1 MDHELLKNYLF
12 LQLRMEIGKMMSKDI
27 NPIQCVE
34 VFMADESKS
43 NNEMV

>member
-1 MDHELLKNYLF
+1 MNHQLLKNYLF
-12 LQLRMEIGKMMSKDI
+12 LQLRMEIGKIMPKDI

-34 VFMADESKS
+34 LFMSDESKS